1 MCKAPTQLVL
11 INSRNRVSGTISSG
25 TFPITVCQSSIGKI
39 RLENFVILNAF
50 LAVTAA
56 NNTFTLTESLGPSAV
71 ITISPGTYDT
81 TEFATEVAA
90 QIAAAVGLANTYTV
104 SVSPTTLALTI
115 TASGG
120 ALDPF
125 SLSWGLAGAVMGYGS
140 NPAPT
145 VDALTQTSP
154 FAVQL
159 GNLNKLLIRL
169 ETNNGGQMLWATSNS
184 VANFVVDID
193 VNFGSY
199 FSYTPSVETQN
210 VALYPQPIVPRQVRI
225 ELIDAETGALVDTRG
240 SEYQIELAMWSP
252 CACE

>member
-25 TFPITVCQSSIGKI
+25 TYSLTVCQNTIGKI

-81 TEFATEVAA
+81 TEFATEIAA
-90 QIAAAVGLANTYTV
+90 QITAAVGLANTYTV

-120 ALDPF
+120 ALDTF
-125 SLSWGLAGAVMGYGS
+125 SLSWGLASAVMGYGPS
-140 NPAPT
+140 AAATAN
-145 VDALTQTSP
+145 ALTHTSP

-169 ETNNGGQMLWATSNS
+169 ETNNGGQQLWSTANA
-184 VANFVVDID
+184 VASFVVDIN

-210 VALYPQPIVPRQVRI
+210 VALFPQPIVPKLVRI

-240 SEYQIELAMWSP
+240 SEFQIELAMWAP